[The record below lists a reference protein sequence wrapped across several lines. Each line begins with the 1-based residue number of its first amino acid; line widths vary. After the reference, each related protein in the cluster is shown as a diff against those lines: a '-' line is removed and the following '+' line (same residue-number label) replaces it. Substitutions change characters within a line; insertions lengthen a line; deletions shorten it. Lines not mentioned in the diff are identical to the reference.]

1 MIDFDK
7 EKISGMKIEDV
18 IEIINK
24 MFQEKDKQ
32 IEELKDRLA
41 KLENPEKK
49 YI

>member
-1 MIDFDK
+1 MP
-7 EKISGMKIEDV
+7 DV
-18 IEIINK
+18 IELINK

-32 IEELKDRLA
+32 IEDLQERLN